1 MDNKRWAALAGVL
14 LLAGIVISAIFFKQ
28 RNEVRQHWHES
39 RDHIAD
45 LERRNAELNESLEN
59 QKSRLSAE
67 ADLAEK
73 KQAALTAVEIRITEL
88 KARLN
93 EKQTELDTVRK
104 HLQEADGETERLQ
117 EKLTSTKERIAN
129 LASERNQL
137 ENDKGILILELK
149 EANRT
154 ITGLRDQLQE
164 VISQVPELKDRLEQ
178 SLVKYQTVRENLT
191 EAREQQ
197 AKLEAQKKE
206 MRETYEALVAGLKKQ
221 IDSQQASIEEYREQL
236 KVTFVDEIL
245 FGFSQV
251 RISPEGKEALDQLA
265 RVLANVPE
273 GRISIAGHA
282 DSIPVAPQFRH
293 RFPSNWEL
301 SSARAAAVARH
312 LLKKA
317 NLEPSRIEVIGL
329 SHYQPADDND
339 TEAGR
344 AKNRRVEII
353 ITPEGYPD

>member
-14 LLAGIVISAIFFKQ
+14 LLVGIVTSAIFFKQ
-28 RNEVRQHWHES
+28 RIEVRQQWRES
-39 RDHIAD
+39 RDQIAD

-73 KQAALTAVEIRITEL
+73 NQAALTAAEIRMTEL
-88 KARLN
+88 KARLD
-93 EKQTELDTVRK
+93 EKQAELDTVRK
-104 HLQEADGETERLQ
+104 DLQEANGETERLHG
-117 EKLTSTKERIAN
+117 KLSSTEESIAN
-129 LASERNQL
+129 LTSERNQL
-137 ENDKGILILELK
+137 EKDKGILILELK

-164 VISQVPELKDRLEQ
+164 VASQVPELKDRLEQ
-178 SLVKYQTVRENLT
+178 SLVKYQTVSESLT

-197 AKLEAQKKE
+197 AKLEAQKKA
-206 MRETYEALVAGLKKQ
+206 MRDTYEALVTGLRQ
-221 IDSQQASIEEYREQL
+221 QLDSQEASIEEYREKL
-236 KVTFVDEIL
+236 KVTFIDRIL

-251 RISPEGKEALDQLA
+251 RISPEGKEALDKLA
-265 RVLANVPE
+265 GVLTNVPE

-282 DSIPVAPQFRH
+282 DSIPVAPQFRY

-301 SSARAAAVARH
+301 SSARAAAVAQY
-312 LLKKA
+312 LLKQA

-329 SHYQPADDND
+329 SHYQPVTDND